1 MTDNY
6 EYARSSRPQNVDD
19 YSPYIDK
26 QANNYINDLNSGVY
40 TNNSLSLVQFDLG
53 QIYNS
58 QKFTDTNDLYLVL
71 PITIVAATVSNAT
84 GTLVAPTAAGLSQLC
99 SIKTNN
105 LNLIH
110 QADLQ
115 IQGKTIEPTQ
125 PYINIAKHFKMI
137 SEMSVND
144 LKQMGFSLG
153 FGDDLDNVKSFKWN
167 PTVTTA
173 TTALTGNGLTNN
185 KILASNFAS
194 GTGTNYQSTFGA
206 QNLGCINTAASNK
219 SSRCIDTTATG
230 LVGNN
235 LVGNIITLTQL
246 ANDYKPT
253 YQILGNYM
261 VWYDYAVALFKV

>member
-58 QKFTDTNDLYLVL
+58 QKFTDTNDLFCVV
-71 PITIVAATVSNAT
+71 PITVVAALASDGA
-84 GTLVAPTAAGLSQLC
+84 GTLLAPTGAGLSSLC

-125 PYINIAKHFKMI
+125 PYINIAKHFKMM

-144 LKQMGFSLG
+144 LKQMGYTLG
-153 FGDDLDNVKSFKWN
+153 FGDDLDNHRSIKYN
-167 PTVTTA
+167 AAMATA
-173 TTALTGNGLTNN
+173 DVAYNGNGLTNN
-185 KILASNFAS
+185 RIYGSTLVNGYGS
-194 GTGTNYQSTFGA
+194 GTQTVFGA
-206 QNLGCINTAASNK
+206 QNVGCVNTAMSQK
-219 SSRCIDTTATG
+219 SSRCIDTTAVG
-230 LVGNN
+230 LVTNN
-235 LVGNIITLTQL
+235 IVGTIVSVQNLEIKL
-246 ANDYKPT
+246 N
-253 YQILGNYM
+253 G
-261 VWYDYAVALFKV
+261 